1 MTTGTCVATGAAV
14 VEVTSVPFEP
24 PVVMTLKPPVVRE
37 AVEFP
42 ESVTVALTVA
52 VGWPSTPTVTVEVT
66 VVVEV

>member
-1 MTTGTCVATGAAV
+1 
-14 VEVTSVPFEP
+14 VPFAA
-24 PVVMTLKPPVVRE
+24 PVVITFKPPVVRE

-42 ESVTVALTVA
+42 ESVTVALTVP